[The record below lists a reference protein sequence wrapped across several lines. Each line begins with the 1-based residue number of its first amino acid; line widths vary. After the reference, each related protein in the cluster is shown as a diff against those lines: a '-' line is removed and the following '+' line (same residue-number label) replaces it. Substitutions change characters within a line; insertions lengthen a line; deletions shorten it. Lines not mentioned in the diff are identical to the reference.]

1 MVFKSFLFFLC
12 KQNNFNSFNLS
23 SLVMFNISL
32 FLILSMKNF
41 FKNVKI
47 KTKHDVL
54 VNRKIA

>member
-1 MVFKSFLFFLC
+1 MLFLC

-23 SLVMFNISL
+23 LLVLFKISL

-47 KTKHDVL
+47 KQ
-54 VNRKIA
+54 NMMF